1 MTEGPS
7 PARFISLEGGEGSG
21 KSLQAKALAAALE
34 KLGRK
39 VVLTREPGGTPG
51 AEAIRALLV
60 TGEKD
65 RWTPLSEALLFSAA
79 RADHLARKIRPA
91 LEAGQWVICDRF
103 ADSTRAY
110 QGAAHGLT
118 ADVIGALEA
127 LTLAGTKPDL
137 TLLIDVPV
145 AIGLARAAAR
155 GGHEARYEAFDT
167 AFHERL
173 RQAYLAIAKA
183 EPERCVVIDGTKA
196 PDAVTAD
203 IMRVVE
209 ARFAL

>member
-1 MTEGPS
+1 MTAARPA
-7 PARFISLEGGEGSG
+7 ARFITLEGGEGSG
-21 KSLQAKALAAALE
+21 KSLQAQALAKALDAR
-34 KLGRK
+34 GVK

-51 AEAIRALLV
+51 AEAIRTLLV
-60 TGEKD
+60 TGDKD

-91 LEAGQWVICDRF
+91 LEAGHWVVCDRF

-118 ADVIGALEA
+118 ADVIAKLEA

-137 TLLIDVPV
+137 TLIIDVPV
-145 AIGLARAAAR
+145 EIGLARAAAR

-173 RQAYLAIAKA
+173 RRAFLEIAGA
-183 EPERCVVIDGTKA
+183 EPERCQVIDGTKA
-196 PDAVTAD
+196 PGAVTAQ

-209 ARFAL
+209 AHFAL